1 MFFKRLRDS
10 WVKMYNLR
18 RALQTVI
25 TAVLTVMSGPD
36 PHMVSWWF
44 GWITVVV
51 TVVWELV
58 LVL

>member
-1 MFFKRLRDS
+1 
-10 WVKMYNLR
+10 MYNLYR
-18 RALQTVI
+18 VLRTII
-25 TAVLTVMSGPD
+25 TAVLTVKSNLD

-44 GWITVVV
+44 GWITMVV

>member
-1 MFFKRLRDS
+1 
-10 WVKMYNLR
+10 MYNLC

-25 TAVLTVMSGPD
+25 TVVLMAMSGPYR
-36 PHMVSWWF
+36 HMVSWWF

>member
-1 MFFKRLRDS
+1 
-10 WVKMYNLR
+10 MYNLYR
-18 RALQTVI
+18 VLRTII
-25 TAVLTVMSGPD
+25 TSVLTVKSNLD

>member
-1 MFFKRLRDS
+1 
-10 WVKMYNLR
+10 MYNLYR
-18 RALQTVI
+18 VLRTII
-25 TAVLTVMSGPD
+25 TAVLTVKSNLD

>member
-1 MFFKRLRDS
+1 
-10 WVKMYNLR
+10 MYNLC

-25 TAVLTVMSGPD
+25 TVVLTVMSGPD